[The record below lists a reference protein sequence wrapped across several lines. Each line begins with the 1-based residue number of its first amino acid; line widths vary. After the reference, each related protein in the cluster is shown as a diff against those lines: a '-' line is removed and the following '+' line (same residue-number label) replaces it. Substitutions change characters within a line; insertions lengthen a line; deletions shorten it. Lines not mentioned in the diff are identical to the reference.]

1 MQEGII
7 QKPYIIGITG
17 GSGSGKTFFL
27 NSFLKNFAPNQIAVI
42 SQDDYYIPANTK
54 TKEENKL
61 YNFDLPTSFY
71 RENFHQ
77 DILSLINGETIHR
90 QEYTFNN
97 PALQSKALKINPA
110 PILLIEGL
118 FILHY
123 TEINKLLDHRIFIH
137 ADEEVALKRRLER
150 DWAERGYNEEDVMYK
165 WENHVMPAF
174 NEYLLPYKKECD
186 QIIINNSDDTEHIVA
201 ITNDISAYLRM
212 SFFNT

>member
-1 MQEGII
+1 MPEKII
-7 QKPYIIGITG
+7 PRPYIIGVAG

-54 TKEENKL
+54 TKEENKI

-77 DILSLINGETIHR
+77 DILALISGETIHR

-97 PALQSKALKINPA
+97 PVLQSKTLKINPA

-137 ADEEVALKRRLER
+137 ADEEVALKRRIER
-150 DWAERGYNEEDVMYK
+150 DWVERGYNEEDVMYK
-165 WENHVMPAF
+165 WINHVMPAF
-174 NEYLLPYKKECD
+174 NEYLLPYKKQCD
-186 QIIINNSDDTEHIVA
+186 QIIVNNSNDTENISA
-201 ITNDISAYLRM
+201 IAKDIAAYLRM